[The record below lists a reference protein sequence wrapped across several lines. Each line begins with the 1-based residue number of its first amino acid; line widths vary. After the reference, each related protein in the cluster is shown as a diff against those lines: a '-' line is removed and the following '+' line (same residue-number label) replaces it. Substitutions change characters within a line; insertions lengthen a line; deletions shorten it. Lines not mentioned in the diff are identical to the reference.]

1 MNPVEEQIQE
11 LVEALGGDD
20 YVEEGGEVMILKN
33 GVCIAILE
41 DKNAKDKR
49 KCAMVGAKKL

>member
-20 YVEEGGEVMILKN
+20 YVEEDGEIMVLKD
-33 GVCIAILE
+33 GECIAILE
-41 DKNAKDKR
+41 DKNAKDK
-49 KCAMVGAKKL
+49 